1 MALTLSSAAVV
12 SANKVASDGAWLV
25 LLEIIIGGIDEHIY
39 IVRNNEDIFWNKQ
52 IWQAFPFSLND
63 IKRDNKGTLN
73 NLTIDVDNTSRD
85 LEFYLGHGKG
95 GTGARVIL
103 RCVRSDDLEASEPDF
118 EEYFTVKSTTISES
132 SVSFSLGN
140 AYNTKSRRPWR
151 RYLKN
156 TCPFKYKG
164 LRCGCSSSY
173 SSCNH
178 TLADCRVRGNS
189 KRFGGFPGI
198 PQGGLYV

>member
-12 SANKVASDGAWLV
+12 SANKVANDGAWLV
-25 LLEIIIGGIDEHIY
+25 LLEIILGGIDEHIY
-39 IVRNNEDIFWNKQ
+39 IVRNNEDIFWNNQ

-85 LEFYLGHGKG
+85 LEFYLGRGKG

-103 RCVRSDDLEASEPDF
+103 RCVRSDGLEATEPDF
-118 EEYFTVKSTTISES
+118 EEYFTVKSTTVTES

-173 SSCNH
+173 PSCDH
-178 TLADCRVRGNS
+178 TLTDCRKRENS